1 MSPRAFHVAAGAMTA
16 FTVLPGRCRRALP
29 PWRHGATSG
38 QIARQYAAPHDSSAA
53 ARARDTSRIDRDDCC
68 GARPAWHIWALLQI
82 LLPRSRSQPPR
93 RGVSFRVT
101 FLARLPGGSRGS
113 GAGLLQGRWY
123 GVRASRRA
131 RRQNESPRR
140 EPSDLRARLSMLRRC
155 YRQAV
160 SSFDLAHLA
169 GTVAGDRAGVR
180 PGTLAI
186 WSERGRFE
194 KGTRFK
200 FFDEGKS

>member
-29 PWRHGATSG
+29 PWRHGAMLG
-38 QIARQYAAPHDSSAA
+38 HIARQYAAPHDSCAA

-82 LLPRSRSQPPR
+82 LLPRSRSDHRAGAPHFNHGFGWIAGSASTYR
-93 RGVSFRVT
+93 R
-101 FLARLPGGSRGS
+101 SRP
-113 GAGLLQGRWY
+113 QGRGC
-123 GVRASRRA
+123 GVRVSRHA
-131 RRQNESPRR
+131 VRQNESPRR
-140 EPSDLRARLSMLRRC
+140 EPCDRHARLSMLRRC